1 VSDLHNFPLPSVS
14 DVNFPQSQPLS
25 LSHTRTL
32 SLTLTLFLP
41 NPFSLSLPRHLLPLS
56 SDVLFLL
63 SMLFISSLF
72 FPSFTNLIISHPFL
86 SFSLPSCILYHLITS
101 TMRLYLTP
109 SPHIF
114 THISTS
120 HFRLKLPCTSTSHYL
135 NLLPHTSTYV
145 IHPNRR

>member
-1 VSDLHNFPLPSVS
+1 VCVLCVVSDLHYFPLPSVS

-86 SFSLPSCILYHLITS
+86 SFSLPSCILHHLITS

-114 THISTS
+114 THISAS
-120 HFRLKLPCTSTSHYL
+120 NYL
-135 NLLPHTSTYV
+135 APLPHTTLTFYLTPL
-145 IHPNRR
+145 HM